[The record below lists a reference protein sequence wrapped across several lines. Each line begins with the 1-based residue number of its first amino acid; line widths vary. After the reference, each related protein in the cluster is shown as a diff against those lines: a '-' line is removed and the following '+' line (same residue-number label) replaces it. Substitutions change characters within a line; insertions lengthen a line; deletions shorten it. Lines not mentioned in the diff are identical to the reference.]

1 MIVANLGSAPWTSAG
16 QNIGSIM
23 PISIGVSII
32 ALNVVSFILSY
43 LLKIRFTLAMI
54 IKSLTLAFVFGI
66 LIDVFVHMHHLIYV
80 PDNIVLR
87 ILYLIIGINF
97 VAIAVCIYF
106 QIGSVYLPF
115 DYLLQAFAKLKQ
127 SYTVG
132 TIFCMS
138 IPLSISILII
148 ISRHHLTGIG
158 IGTLLFVF
166 GIGYLIDIYNKRIVI
181 HSVQEK
187 SIDGKRK

>member
-1 MIVANLGSAPWTSAG
+1 MSVILKS
-16 QNIGSIM
+16 
-23 PISIGVSII
+23 VS
-32 ALNVVSFILSY
+32 
-43 LLKIRFTLAMI
+43 
-54 IKSLTLAFVFGI
+54 LAFVFG
-66 LIDVFVHMHHLIYV
+66 LFIDVFVHLHHLIYV
-80 PDNIVLR
+80 PESMLFR
-87 ILYLIIGINF
+87 ILYMLIGINF

-106 QIGSVYLPF
+106 QLDSVYLPF

-148 ISRHHLTGIG
+148 LMQHHLKGIG

-166 GIGYLIDIYNKRIVI
+166 GIGYLIDHYNKRII
-181 HSVQEK
+181 LKKVQNLD
-187 SIDGKRK
+187 SQM